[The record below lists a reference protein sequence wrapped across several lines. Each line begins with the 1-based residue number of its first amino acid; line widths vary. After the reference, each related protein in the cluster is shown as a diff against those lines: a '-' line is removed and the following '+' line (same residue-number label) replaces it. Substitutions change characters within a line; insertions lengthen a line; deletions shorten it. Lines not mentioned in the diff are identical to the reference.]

1 MPVVLGLMACSP
13 DKKSESL
20 PVVAANF
27 DEMNFLGIGTIK
39 PERFEYEV
47 KYGVVK
53 GGIALFETSPTL
65 VNADEQA
72 CWKTTIMGKTAGSVA
87 WFSHV
92 ADTFY
97 NYVNQAKQHTVRTE
111 RHIQE
116 QRYTLHEVTYFRG
129 DSAITYHSKRP
140 QPIVKKLPEGNALGP
155 VGSLQAMR
163 FLPYETMQKYDTAN
177 VSFFMSRR
185 TYQLRLVYL
194 GAEKLKSK
202 YGKTMAYMVSP
213 VLPANSVMSESD
225 RATIW
230 ISADENRVPLYCKA
244 ETRFGS
250 VKVQLTQYKI
260 Y

>member
-1 MPVVLGLMACSP
+1 MLWLMSCSP

-27 DEMNFLGIGTIK
+27 DEMNFLALSTIR

-53 GGIALFETSPTL
+53 GGIASFETLPDL
-65 VNADEQA
+65 ENVDGQA
-72 CWKTTIMGKTAGSVA
+72 CWKTTLMGKTAGSVA

-97 NYVNQAKQHTVRTE
+97 NFVNQAKQQTVRTE

-116 QRYTLHEVTYFRG
+116 QRYTLHEVTHFRG
-129 DSAITYHSKRP
+129 DSAITYHRKRP
-140 QPIVKKLPEGNALGP
+140 QPIVKKLPEGSALGP

-163 FLPYETMQKYDTAN
+163 FLPFETMQKYDTAN

-185 TYQLRLVYL
+185 TYRLRLVYL
-194 GAEKLKSK
+194 GTEKLKTK
-202 YGKTMAYMVSP
+202 YGKSMAYMVSP
-213 VLPANSVMSESD
+213 VLPANSMMAESD
-225 RATIW
+225 RAIIW
-230 ISADENRVPLYCKA
+230 ISADEKRVPLYCKA
-244 ETRFGS
+244 ETRFGN
-250 VKVQLTQYKI
+250 VKVELTKYTF